1 MIKQTI
7 QISPNYEEILNQYK
21 NFYERLGSNRNLNVS
36 GIDVYDIDEEIGS
49 GTITLI
55 NINDDYML
63 TLYDYKMNVD
73 VITDFHLTE
82 NYFEIEYC
90 LMGSMYIQDK
100 NKVNKFETNQLSVSL
115 TKTMEGKIIRN
126 KDEYYQGV
134 SIVSKQ
140 STIQSL
146 FDDEKDNVWE
156 KTINQLSKEKKY
168 QYYLG
173 EASSVEIAEAFSQ
186 ILSCKLSYSL
196 RPLYYESKIQEI
208 LVLIISKEVI
218 IKEKIR
224 QTDLTEYEIRQIT
237 KIPSYLMTHRYD
249 LPNLKELTQIF
260 KIGEEKL
267 RKGFKLI
274 YEDTIYSYHR
284 NTILKRGA
292 DLLLR
297 SNLSVDEIAMDLGY
311 SSASNFVVA
320 FKNKYHITPLKYRE
334 ASLLYEVS

>member
-7 QISPNYEEILNQYK
+7 QISPDYEEILNQYK

-36 GIDVYDIDEEIGS
+36 DIDVYDIDEEIGS

-115 TKTMEGKIIRN
+115 TKTMEGKIIR
-126 KDEYYQGV
+126 KKGEYYQGV

-140 STIQSL
+140 STIQNL
-146 FDDEKDNVWE
+146 FEDEKDNVWE

-173 EASSVEIAEAFSQ
+173 EASSVEIAETFSQ
-186 ILSCKLSYSL
+186 ILSCKLSHSL
-196 RPLYYESKIQEI
+196 RPL
-208 LVLIISKEVI
+208 
-218 IKEKIR
+218 
-224 QTDLTEYEIRQIT
+224 
-237 KIPSYLMTHRYD
+237 
-249 LPNLKELTQIF
+249 
-260 KIGEEKL
+260 
-267 RKGFKLI
+267 
-274 YEDTIYSYHR
+274 
-284 NTILKRGA
+284 
-292 DLLLR
+292 
-297 SNLSVDEIAMDLGY
+297 
-311 SSASNFVVA
+311 
-320 FKNKYHITPLKYRE
+320 
-334 ASLLYEVS
+334 